1 MQSLVVEFTEVIK
14 MGHTRN
20 AETESNYQASLD
32 RAYTQIHINYATQK
46 QTLFKTS
53 MSKKQQEKLNCSCVT
68 LLSVKRLNSK
78 RLILI
83 FN

>member
-53 MSKKQQEKLNCSCVT
+53 KKQQEKLNCSCVT